1 MLEALLSNPNQR
13 ISAADIGH
21 FEEGGIMADYDVII
35 AGAGTGGAT
44 TAYTLAKRGHSVLLI
59 DRKKKDRIGDKTCGD
74 ALGSHHIQELRELVG
89 IPRMPEDII
98 EHEVNG
104 IDLIAPD
111 REHRMRMQGPTTT
124 GMSFNR
130 LKMGQWFLGLAES
143 AGAEVMASTRAK
155 RLLFD
160 GGKVSGLKV
169 SQVGGQDLD
178 MTAKIVVDAAGA
190 TGVLRMQLPESSP
203 VQRHIAPEDRMVAW
217 RDIYET
223 PEFEFGTPDV
233 LEIFWNQ
240 DETLGGYTWVFPQ
253 GKHRVNVGNGVMTIE
268 GHRNPKDIQYDFVKK
283 TWIDKW
289 GDVRTLDS
297 SGGVAPI
304 RRPIDTM
311 VDDNFMLVGD
321 AACQVNPI
329 HGGGIGSS
337 LLGGAH
343 AGIVASEALEQNDTS
358 IEALWD
364 YNPRY
369 HKSYGAKQ
377 ASLDVFRWFLLNIT
391 NDDIDFAFRKQ
402 IIKASDLLDTSM
414 TGEVKFGAGE
424 KFRRLISGFGKIS
437 LLLRVSRVAKLM
449 DQIRQVYGEYPNSPK
464 GLDSWK
470 AKLKPIYDE
479 AKTA

>member
-1 MLEALLSNPNQR
+1 MV
-13 ISAADIGH
+13 
-21 FEEGGIMADYDVII
+21 DYDVIV

-59 DRKKKDRIGDKTCGD
+59 DRKERDDIGNKTCGD
-74 ALGSHHIQELRELVG
+74 ALGSHHIEELRELVG
-89 IPRMPEDII
+89 IPELPKGIVEYV
-98 EHEVNG
+98 VNG

-111 REHRMRMQGPTTT
+111 REHRLRMQGPTTT

-130 LKMGQWFLGLAES
+130 LKMGQWFVGLAES
-143 AGAEVMASTRAK
+143 AGAEVMASTRVK

-160 GGKVSGLKV
+160 DGKVSGIRIAKE
-169 SQVGGQDLD
+169 GGHEKDV
-178 MTAKIVVDAAGA
+178 TGRIVVDATGA
-190 TGVLRMQLPESSP
+190 TGMLRIQLPKSSP
-203 VQRHIAPEDRMVAW
+203 VESRIASEDKMVAW

-223 PEFEFGTPDV
+223 PEFDFETPDI
-233 LEIFWNQ
+233 LEIYWNQ
-240 DETLGGYTWVFPQ
+240 EQTLGGYVWVFPQ
-253 GKHRVNVGNGVMTIE
+253 GQNRVNVGNGLMTIE

-283 TWIDKW
+283 TWLDTW
-289 GDVRTLDS
+289 GKLKMLDS

-337 LLGGAH
+337 MLGGAH
-343 AGIVASEALEQNDTS
+343 AGIVASTALDNNDTS

-369 HKSYGAKQ
+369 HKSYGKKQ
-377 ASLDVFRWFLLNIT
+377 AALDVFRWFLLNVT
-391 NDDIDFAFRKQ
+391 NEDIDFAFKKQ
-402 IIKASDLLDTSM
+402 VIKASDLLDTSM

-424 KFRRLISGFGKIS
+424 KFKRLLAGFGKIP
-437 LLLRVSRVAKLM
+437 LLLRVSKVAGLMNDIRRV
-449 DQIRQVYGEYPNSPK
+449 YSEYPSTPQ
-464 GLDSWK
+464 GLEAWK
-470 AKLKPIYDE
+470 QKLVPIYAAAKE
-479 AKTA
+479 A

>member
-1 MLEALLSNPNQR
+1 MT
-13 ISAADIGH
+13 
-21 FEEGGIMADYDVII
+21 DYDVIV

-59 DRKKKDRIGDKTCGD
+59 DRKERNNIGNKTCGD
-74 ALGSHHIQELRELVG
+74 ALGSHHISELRELVG
-89 IPRMPEDII
+89 IPELPKGIVEY
-98 EHEVNG
+98 EVNG

-111 REHRMRMQGPTTT
+111 RDHRLRMQGPTTT

-130 LKMGQWFLGLAES
+130 LKMGQWFVGLAES
-143 AGAEVMASTRAK
+143 AGAEVISSTRVK
-155 RLLFD
+155 KLIFD
-160 GGKVSGLKV
+160 DGKVAGVKLSEE
-169 SQVGGQDLD
+169 GGSEREV
-178 MTAKIVVDAAGA
+178 MSRIVVDATGA
-190 TGVLRMQLPESSP
+190 TGMLRMQLPETSP
-203 VQRHIAPEDRMVAW
+203 VECHIASEDRMVAW

-223 PEFEFGTPDV
+223 PDYEFETPDI

-240 DETLGGYTWVFPQ
+240 EETLGGYTWVFPQ
-253 GKHRVNVGNGVMTIE
+253 GKNRVNVGNGVMTIE

-283 TWIDKW
+283 TWIDLW
-289 GDVRTLDS
+289 GKVKVIDS

-343 AGIVASEALEQNDTS
+343 AGIVASEALEKNDTS

-369 HKSYGAKQ
+369 HKSYGSKQ
-377 ASLDVFRWFLLNIT
+377 AALDVFRWFLLNIT
-391 NDDIDFAFRKQ
+391 NEDIDFAFRKQ
-402 IIKASDLLDTSM
+402 VIKASDLLDTSM

-424 KFRRLISGFGKIS
+424 KFKRLVAGFGKIP
-437 LLLRVSRVAKLM
+437 LLLRVSKVAGLMNDIRRVY
-449 DQIRQVYGEYPNSPK
+449 REYPSSPK
-464 GLDSWK
+464 GLNAWK
-470 AKLKPIYDE
+470 ERLVPIYAAAKE
-479 AKTA
+479 A

>member
-1 MLEALLSNPNQR
+1 
-13 ISAADIGH
+13 
-21 FEEGGIMADYDVII
+21 MADYDVIV

-44 TAYTLAKRGHSVLLI
+44 TAYTLAKKGHSVLLI
-59 DRKKKDRIGDKTCGD
+59 DRKERDNIGNKTCGD
-74 ALGSHHIQELRELVG
+74 AIGSHHIHELRELVG
-89 IPRMPEDII
+89 IPELPSDIV
-98 EHEVNG
+98 EYEVNG

-111 REHRMRMQGPTTT
+111 REHRLRMQGPTTT

-130 LKMGQWFLGLAES
+130 LKMGQWFVGLAES
-143 AGAEVMASTRAK
+143 AGAEVMAATRVK

-160 GGKVSGLKV
+160 DGKVSGIRISKDGDV
-169 SQVGGQDLD
+169 EKDVTGH
-178 MTAKIVVDAAGA
+178 IVVDATGA
-190 TGVLRMQLPESSP
+190 TGMLRIQLPETSP
-203 VQRHIAPEDRMVAW
+203 IERQVASEDRMVAW

-223 PEFEFGTPDV
+223 PEFDFDTPDI

-240 DETLGGYTWVFPQ
+240 EETLGGYTWVFPQ
-253 GKHRVNVGNGVMTIE
+253 GKNRVNVGNGVMTLE
-268 GHRNPKDIQYDFVKK
+268 KHRNPKDIQYDFVKK
-283 TWIDKW
+283 TWIDTW
-289 GDVRTLDS
+289 GEVKVIDS

-343 AGIVASEALEQNDTS
+343 AGIVASEALEKNDTS

-369 HKSYGAKQ
+369 HKSYGSKQ
-377 ASLDVFRWFLLNIT
+377 AALDVFRWFLLNIT
-391 NDDIDFAFRKQ
+391 NEDIDFAFRKQ

-424 KFRRLISGFGKIS
+424 KFKRLVAGFGKIP
-437 LLLRVSRVAKLM
+437 LLLRVSKVAGLMNDIRRV
-449 DQIRQVYGEYPNSPK
+449 YSEYPSSPK
-464 GLDSWK
+464 GLGAWK
-470 AKLKPIYDE
+470 QQLAPIYAAAKE
-479 AKTA
+479 A

>member
-1 MLEALLSNPNQR
+1 MT
-13 ISAADIGH
+13 
-21 FEEGGIMADYDVII
+21 DYDVIV

-59 DRKKKDRIGDKTCGD
+59 DRKERDNIGNKTCGD
-74 ALGSHHIQELRELVG
+74 ALGSHHVEELRELVG
-89 IPRMPEDII
+89 IPQMPKGIVEYT
-98 EHEVNG
+98 VNG

-111 REHRMRMQGPTTT
+111 REHRLRMQGPTTT

-130 LKMGQWFLGLAES
+130 LKMGQWFVGLAES
-143 AGAEVMASTRAK
+143 AGAEVMASTRVK
-155 RLLFD
+155 KLVFD
-160 GGKVSGLKV
+160 GGKVAGVRLAEEGSTEKDVTGR
-169 SQVGGQDLD
+169 
-178 MTAKIVVDAAGA
+178 IVVDATGA
-190 TGVLRMQLPESSP
+190 TGMLRMQLPETSP
-203 VQRHIAPEDRMVAW
+203 VERQVASEDRMVAW

-223 PEFEFGTPDV
+223 PDFDFETPDI

-253 GKHRVNVGNGVMTIE
+253 GKNRVNVGNGVMTIE

-289 GDVRTLDS
+289 GEVKVLDS

-343 AGIVASEALEQNDTS
+343 AGIVASEALEKNDTS

-369 HKSYGAKQ
+369 HKSYGTKQ
-377 ASLDVFRWFLLNIT
+377 AALDVFRWFLLNVT
-391 NDDIDFAFRKQ
+391 NEDIDFAFRKQ
-402 IIKASDLLDTSM
+402 VIKASDLLDTSM
-414 TGEVKFGAGE
+414 TGEVRFGIGE
-424 KFRRLISGFGKIS
+424 KFMRLLSGFGNIP
-437 LLLRVSRVAKLM
+437 LLRRVSKVADLM
-449 DQIRQVYGEYPNSPK
+449 NDIRAVYSEYPNSPK
-464 GLDSWK
+464 GLDAWK
-470 AKLKPIYDE
+470 AKLVPIYAAAKE
-479 AKTA
+479 A

>member
-1 MLEALLSNPNQR
+1 M
-13 ISAADIGH
+13 DD
-21 FEEGGIMADYDVII
+21 FDVIV

-44 TAYTLAKRGHSVLLI
+44 TAYTLAKRGHTVLLI
-59 DRKKKDRIGDKTCGD
+59 DRKDRDTIGHKTCGD
-74 ALGSHHIQELRELVG
+74 ALGNHHIEELRELVG
-89 IPRMPEDII
+89 IPELPAGIVEY
-98 EHEVNG
+98 EVNG

-111 REHRMRMQGPTTT
+111 RDHRLRMQGPTTT

-130 LKMGQWFLGLAES
+130 HKMGQWFVGLAES
-143 AGAEVMASTRAK
+143 AGAEVMASTRVK
-155 RLLFD
+155 RLVFD
-160 GGKVSGLKV
+160 EGKVAGVKL
-169 SQVGGQDLD
+169 SQDRGPEKDIRGR
-178 MTAKIVVDAAGA
+178 IVVDATGA
-190 TGVLRMQLPESSP
+190 TGMLRMQLPESSP
-203 VQRHIAPEDRMVAW
+203 VERNIASEDRMVAW

-223 PEFEFGTPDV
+223 PDFDFETPDI

-240 DETLGGYTWVFPQ
+240 EETLGGYTWVFPQ
-253 GKHRVNVGNGVMTIE
+253 GKNRVNVGNGVMTIE

-283 TWIDKW
+283 TWMDTW
-289 GDVRTLDS
+289 GELKVIDS

-343 AGIVASEALEQNDTS
+343 AGIVASEALERNDTS
-358 IEALWD
+358 IKSLWD

-369 HKSYGAKQ
+369 HKSYGSKQ
-377 ASLDVFRWFLLNIT
+377 AALDVFRWFLLNIT
-391 NDDIDFAFRKQ
+391 NDDIDFAFKKQ

-424 KFRRLISGFGKIS
+424 KFKRLVAGFGKIP
-437 LLLRVSRVAKLM
+437 LLLRVSKVAGLMNDIRRV
-449 DQIRQVYGEYPNSPK
+449 YSEYPTDPK
-464 GLDSWK
+464 GLDEWK
-470 AKLKPIYDE
+470 QKLVPIYSAAKE
-479 AKTA
+479 A

>member
-1 MLEALLSNPNQR
+1 MV
-13 ISAADIGH
+13 
-21 FEEGGIMADYDVII
+21 DYDVII

-59 DRKKKDRIGDKTCGD
+59 DRKERDNIGHKTCGD
-74 ALGSHHIQELRELVG
+74 ALGSHHIHELRELVG
-89 IPRMPEDII
+89 IPELPPGIVEY
-98 EHEVNG
+98 EVNG

-111 REHRMRMQGPTTT
+111 RDHRLRMEGPTTT

-130 LKMGQWFLGLAES
+130 LKMGQWFVGLAES
-143 AGAEVMASTRAK
+143 AGSEVWASTRVK
-155 RLLFD
+155 RLVFEE
-160 GGKVSGLKV
+160 GKVAGIKLSKDDGPEKV
-169 SQVGGQDLD
+169 VKG
-178 MTAKIVVDAAGA
+178 KIVIDATGA
-190 TGVLRMQLPESSP
+190 TGMLRMQLPESSP
-203 VQRHIAPEDRMVAW
+203 VERHIASEDRMVAW

-223 PEFEFGTPDV
+223 PDFDFETPDI
-233 LEIFWNQ
+233 LDIFWNQ

-253 GKHRVNVGNGVMTIE
+253 GKNRVNVGNGVMTIM

-283 TWIDKW
+283 TWMDTW
-289 GDVRTLDS
+289 GDIKVLDS

-343 AGIVASEALEQNDTS
+343 AGIVASEALENNDTS

-369 HKSYGAKQ
+369 HKSYGSKQ
-377 ASLDVFRWFLLNIT
+377 AALDVFRWFLLNVT
-391 NDDIDFAFRKQ
+391 NDDIDFAFKKQ

-424 KFRRLISGFGKIS
+424 KFKRLVAGFGKIP
-437 LLLRVSRVAKLM
+437 LLLRVSKVANLMNDIRRV
-449 DQIRQVYGEYPNSPK
+449 YSEYPSSPK
-464 GLDSWK
+464 GLNAWTE
-470 AKLKPIYDE
+470 KLTPIYDAAKE
-479 AKTA
+479 A

>member
-1 MLEALLSNPNQR
+1 MV
-13 ISAADIGH
+13 
-21 FEEGGIMADYDVII
+21 DYDVII

-59 DRKKKDRIGDKTCGD
+59 DRKERENIGHKTCGD
-74 ALGSHHIQELRELVG
+74 ALGSHHITELRELVG
-89 IPRMPEDII
+89 IPELPVGIVEY
-98 EHEVNG
+98 EVNG

-111 REHRMRMQGPTTT
+111 RDHSLRMEGPTTT

-130 LKMGQWFLGLAES
+130 LKMGQWFVGLAES
-143 AGAEVMASTRAK
+143 AGAEVWASTRVK
-155 RLLFD
+155 RLVFEE
-160 GGKVSGLKV
+160 GKVAGINLSKEGGPEKV
-169 SQVGGQDLD
+169 VKGR
-178 MTAKIVVDAAGA
+178 IVVDATGA
-190 TGVLRMQLPESSP
+190 TGMLRMQLPESSP
-203 VQRHIAPEDRMVAW
+203 IERHIASEDRMVAW

-223 PEFEFGTPDV
+223 PDFDFETPDI

-253 GKHRVNVGNGVMTIE
+253 GKNRVNVGNGVMTIE

-283 TWIDKW
+283 TWMDTW
-289 GDVRTLDS
+289 GDIKVLDS

-343 AGIVASEALEQNDTS
+343 AGIVASEALEKNDTS
-358 IEALWD
+358 IHALWD

-369 HKSYGAKQ
+369 HKSYGSKQ
-377 ASLDVFRWFLLNIT
+377 AALDVFRWFLLNVT
-391 NDDIDFAFRKQ
+391 NEDIDFAFKKQ
-402 IIKASDLLDTSM
+402 LIKASDLLDTSM

-424 KFRRLISGFGKIS
+424 KFKRLVAGFGKIP
-437 LLLRVSRVAKLM
+437 LLLRVSKVANLMNDIRRV
-449 DQIRQVYGEYPNSPK
+449 YSEYPSSPK
-464 GLDSWK
+464 GLDAWK
-470 AKLKPIYDE
+470 EKLVPIYAAAKE
-479 AKTA
+479 A

>member
-1 MLEALLSNPNQR
+1 MT
-13 ISAADIGH
+13 
-21 FEEGGIMADYDVII
+21 DYDVIV

-59 DRKKKDRIGDKTCGD
+59 DRKERDKIGHKTCGD
-74 ALGSHHIQELRELVG
+74 ALGNHHIEELRELVG
-89 IPRMPEDII
+89 LPELPSGIV
-98 EHEVNG
+98 EYEVNG

-111 REHRMRMQGPTTT
+111 REHRLRMQGPTTT

-130 LKMGQWFLGLAES
+130 LKMGQWFVGLAEKE
-143 AGAEVMASTRAK
+143 GAEVWASTRVKHLVFTDGNVAGVK
-155 RLLFD
+155 LSKD
-160 GGKVSGLKV
+160 GGPEHVVKGR
-169 SQVGGQDLD
+169 
-178 MTAKIVVDAAGA
+178 IVIDATGA
-190 TGVLRMQLPESSP
+190 TGMLRMQLPETSP
-203 VQRHIAPEDRMVAW
+203 IERHIASEDRMVAW

-223 PEFEFGTPDV
+223 PDFNFETPDI

-253 GKHRVNVGNGVMTIE
+253 GRNRVNVGNGVMTIE

-283 TWIDKW
+283 TWIDTW
-289 GDVRTLDS
+289 GEIKVVDS

-343 AGIVASEALEQNDTS
+343 AGIVASEALEKNDTS
-358 IEALWD
+358 IEALWE

-369 HKSYGAKQ
+369 HKSYGSKQ
-377 ASLDVFRWFLLNIT
+377 AALDVFRWFLLNIT
-391 NDDIDFAFRKQ
+391 NEDIDFAFKKQ
-402 IIKASDLLDTSM
+402 VIKASDLLDTSM

-424 KFRRLISGFGKIS
+424 KFKRLVAGFGKIP
-437 LLLRVSRVAKLM
+437 LLLRVSKVANLMNDIRRV
-449 DQIRQVYGEYPNSPK
+449 YSEYPSSPK
-464 GLDSWK
+464 GLDAWK
-470 AKLKPIYDE
+470 EKLVPIYTAAKE
-479 AKTA
+479 A

>member
-1 MLEALLSNPNQR
+1 
-13 ISAADIGH
+13 
-21 FEEGGIMADYDVII
+21 MADYDVIV

-59 DRKKKDRIGDKTCGD
+59 DRKEKDNIGNKTCGD
-74 ALGSHHIQELRELVG
+74 ALGSHHITELRDLVG
-89 IPRMPEDII
+89 IPELPSGIVEY
-98 EHEVNG
+98 EVNG

-111 REHRMRMQGPTTT
+111 RDHRLRMAGPTTT

-130 LKMGQWFLGLAES
+130 LKMGQWFVGLAES
-143 AGAEVMASTRAK
+143 AGAEVMASTRVK

-160 GGKVSGLKV
+160 DGKVSGVKV
-169 SQVGGQDLD
+169 SEEKGSEKDIKGR
-178 MTAKIVVDAAGA
+178 IVVDATGA
-190 TGVLRMQLPESSP
+190 TGMLRMQLPESSP
-203 VQRHIAPEDRMVAW
+203 VERHVASEDRMVAW

-223 PEFEFGTPDV
+223 SDFDFETPDI

-253 GKHRVNVGNGVMTIE
+253 GKNRVNVGNGVMTIE
-268 GHRNPKDIQYDFVKK
+268 GHRNPKDIQYNFVKK
-283 TWIDKW
+283 TWIDTW
-289 GDVRTLDS
+289 GEIKVLDS

-343 AGIVASEALEQNDTS
+343 AGIVASEALEKNDTS

-369 HKSYGAKQ
+369 HKSYGSKQ
-377 ASLDVFRWFLLNIT
+377 AALDVFRWFLLNIT
-391 NDDIDFAFRKQ
+391 NEDIDFAFKKKV
-402 IIKASDLLDTSM
+402 IKASDLLDTSM

-424 KFRRLISGFGKIS
+424 KFKRLVAGFGKIP
-437 LLLRVSRVAKLM
+437 LLLRVSKVANLMNDIRRVY
-449 DQIRQVYGEYPNSPK
+449 REYPSSPK
-464 GLDSWK
+464 GLDTWK
-470 AKLKPIYDE
+470 QKLVPIYAAAKE
-479 AKTA
+479 A

>member
-1 MLEALLSNPNQR
+1 
-13 ISAADIGH
+13 
-21 FEEGGIMADYDVII
+21 MADYDVIV

-59 DRKKKDRIGDKTCGD
+59 DRKERDNIGNKTCGD
-74 ALGSHHIQELRELVG
+74 ALGSHHISELRELVG
-89 IPRMPEDII
+89 TPELPSGIV
-98 EHEVNG
+98 EYEVNG

-111 REHRMRMQGPTTT
+111 RDHRLRMQGPTTT

-130 LKMGQWFLGLAES
+130 LKMGQWFVGLAEN
-143 AGAEVMASTRAK
+143 AGAEVMASTRVK
-155 RLLFD
+155 KLVFEN
-160 GGKVSGLKV
+160 GKVAGVKL
-169 SQVGGQDLD
+169 SQEGGSE
-178 MTAKIVVDAAGA
+178 KEYSSHIVVDATGA
-190 TGVLRMQLPESSP
+190 TGMLRMQLPETSP
-203 VQRHIAPEDRMVAW
+203 VERHIASEDRMVAW

-223 PEFEFGTPDV
+223 PEYEFETPDI

-240 DETLGGYTWVFPQ
+240 EETLGGYTWVFPQ
-253 GKHRVNVGNGVMTIE
+253 GKNRVNVGNGVMTIE

-283 TWIDKW
+283 TWIDSW
-289 GDVRTLDS
+289 GEIKVLDS

-343 AGIVASEALEQNDTS
+343 AGIVASEALERNDTS
-358 IEALWD
+358 IESLWD

-369 HKSYGAKQ
+369 HKSYGSKQ
-377 ASLDVFRWFLLNIT
+377 AALDVFRWFLLNIT
-391 NDDIDFAFRKQ
+391 NEDIDFAFRKQ

-424 KFRRLISGFGKIS
+424 KFKRLVAGFGKIP
-437 LLLRVSRVAKLM
+437 LLLRVSKVAGLMNDIRRVY
-449 DQIRQVYGEYPNSPK
+449 REYPSSPK
-464 GLDSWK
+464 DLNAWK
-470 AKLKPIYDE
+470 EKLVPIYAAAKE
-479 AKTA
+479 A